1 MSAIDFDYNLTIQ
14 QANTLSEIGTSLQ
27 NTSVKSLSEVC
38 NNIDA
43 SWTGDNAK
51 IYKNYL
57 MKLVDDLSAKAKFMH
72 DTAEALKS
80 AAKKM
85 QQAEDAAKQ
94 AAQQI

>member
-1 MSAIDFDYNLTIQ
+1 MAAINFDYNLTIQ
-14 QANTLSEIGTSLQ
+14 QANSLKEIGTALQ
-27 NTSVKSLSEVC
+27 NTSVKSLAEIC

-43 SWTGDNAK
+43 SWTGENAK

-57 MKLVDDLSAKAKFMH
+57 NKLVEDLSQKAKFMH
-72 DTAEALKS
+72 DTADALVS

-85 QQAEDAAKQ
+85 QQAEEAAKQ